1 MLRPST
7 SRPTGPLRAV
17 DDDPVVPGATRREAG
32 RRAWPR
38 AWTRHATLTAHLFSA
53 PALLLTIVILFVP
66 MVYALRLSFYQYS
79 LARPN
84 DVHFIGLANY
94 VDVLTHGGLLF
105 SVWITLVYTVASVAL
120 EFLLGLAFALLL
132 NRELRL
138 QGIVRTLMMLPLFLT
153 PIVVGLIWM
162 LIYTPNRGI
171 LSEVTFLLGLEPVA
185 WLGLPL
191 TALPAV
197 ILVDVWQ
204 TTPFMFLVFLAGLQ
218 SLPFHVYEAASI
230 DGATGMQTLLRVT
243 LPMLKPLILVA
254 VMIRGMDAF
263 RSFDTIYLLTG
274 GGPGVLTQV
283 ISLTVYYMGFQTY
296 NLGLASAASYVVL
309 VLVLLCSL
317 YFVRELRR
325 AQIDA

>member
-1 MLRPST
+1 MLRPSA
-7 SRPTGPLRAV
+7 SRETRPARPLGGEAAGAAARAV
-17 DDDPVVPGATRREAG
+17 GSPRRGART
-32 RRAWPR
+32 P
-38 AWTRHATLTAHLFSA
+38 LTAYAFTV

-66 MVYALRLSFYQYS
+66 MVYALRLSLYQYS

-84 DVHFIGLANY
+84 DVHFVGLANY
-94 VDVLTHGGLLF
+94 ADVLRQGGLLF
-105 SVWITLVYTVASVAL
+105 SIWITLVYTVVSVAL

-132 NRELRL
+132 NREIRL

-171 LSEVTFLLGLEPVA
+171 LSEVTFLLGLKPVA

-218 SLPFHVYEAASI
+218 SLPVHVYEAAAI
-230 DGATGMQTLLRVT
+230 DGANGWQTLLRVT

-325 AQIDA
+325 AQVDA